1 MGRRVI
7 RFAVYANGSILVRMD
22 ENRSEWDDRPV
33 RRPLFVPAGGPP
45 RVNPPSLEIYAA
57 MGEDNIYRM
66 VADFYHELEHSPIRF
81 MFPAN
86 MQDAAEKTSAF
97 FVGLLGGPP
106 LYHQRYGPPA
116 LRARH
121 LPYPIDEAARQEW
134 LACFQRTLSRAVA
147 DYNFP
152 AQHLEGF
159 HIFLRDFSVW
169 MVNIAPD
176 GQ

>member
-97 FVGLLGGPP
+97 FVGLLYVKGEVDFLGGMRIVGGISGGRGRVD
-106 LYHQRYGPPA
+106 QRGF
-116 LRARH
+116 R
-121 LPYPIDEAARQEW
+121 W
-134 LACFQRTLSRAVA
+134 LLLAM
-147 DYNFP
+147 
-152 AQHLEGF
+152 G
-159 HIFLRDFSVW
+159 
-169 MVNIAPD
+169 
-176 GQ
+176 